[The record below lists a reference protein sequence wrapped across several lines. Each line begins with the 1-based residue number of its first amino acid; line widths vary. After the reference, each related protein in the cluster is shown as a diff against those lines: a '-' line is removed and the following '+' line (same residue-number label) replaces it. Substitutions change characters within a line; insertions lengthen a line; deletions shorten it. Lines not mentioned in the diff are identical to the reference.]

1 MRDRGVGLSRENLNR
16 IFEPF
21 YITKRNGLGMG
32 LSVSRS
38 IIKPIEAPAVG
49 PTKFFE
55 AHGGQ
60 VWARNHPDGGVSFL
74 FTVPIEGV
82 GRSA

>member
-1 MRDRGVGLSRENLNR
+1 VSVRDRGVGLSRENLNR
-16 IFEPF
+16 IFDSF

-32 LSVSRS
+32 LSISRS
-38 IIKPIEAPAVG
+38 II
-49 PTKFFE
+49 E

>member
-1 MRDRGVGLSRENLNR
+1 MSVRDRGVGLSRENLNR

-21 YITKRNGLGMG
+21 YTTKRNGLGMG
-32 LSVSRS
+32 LSISRS
-38 IIKPIEAPAVG
+38 II
-49 PTKFFE
+49 E

-60 VWARNHPDGGVSFL
+60 VWARNNPDGGASFL

-82 GRSA
+82 GHSA

>member
-1 MRDRGVGLSRENLNR
+1 MSVRDRGVGLSRENLNR

-21 YITKRNGLGMG
+21 YTTKRNGLGMG
-32 LSVSRS
+32 LSISRS
-38 IIKPIEAPAVG
+38 II
-49 PTKFFE
+49 E

-60 VWARNHPDGGVSFL
+60 VWARNHLDGGASFL